1 MFITAD
7 VGKVTLKMSVD
18 RQILKQINGSK
29 KAARIQAAAS
39 SIQFAKRSYFN
50 LRLRAIPSV

>member
-7 VGKVTLKMSVD
+7 VGKVTLKMRVD
-18 RQILKQINGSK
+18 RQILKQANEK
-29 KAARIQAAAS
+29 KAARMSAAAS
-39 SIQFAKRSYFN
+39 SIPFDKRSYFN